1 MGSGAA
7 RTSVDE
13 TARCDTLLRDLA
25 GGDLDRE
32 LEIVLTLLRRVPCLV
47 FIKDVDCRFVFANE
61 MMFRSFGFSAEQ
73 QILGLSDHDIHPPEL
88 AAIYAETDRE
98 ILATGRPKFVD
109 AERQMRLDGTV
120 EIVRTAKLPIC
131 DRSGRVVGLM
141 GYSASLTEPTRLTEA
156 LIISEQR
163 YALAAKATR
172 DGIWDLH
179 VRSNGVVLNPRAA
192 DLLGMT
198 VHDEPVDGDTILE
211 ALLPGHADRLRDA
224 ITRVIVDP
232 TEELRLDVALDIDGE
247 PRTVELVATAVVV
260 DGRCIR
266 VVGSAADITAERER
280 ERELFHQATHDDL
293 TGLPNRRALM
303 AQLAEGSGHLLYLDL
318 DSFKTVNDS
327 LGHHAG
333 DELLIGVARRLTSLA
348 SEAQLLTVGRFG
360 GDEFAVLAPSSSSDK
375 AALLATR
382 IATLLSTPFRIS
394 GVDIYTTV
402 SVGIV
407 RFDAADDPAGV
418 LRDADIALYDAKAAG
433 KARASVFR
441 TEMRDAAAEAL
452 DLGMRIRKAV
462 EHLDFELHY
471 QPIVSADSR
480 KITSV
485 EALLRWAPPGRPLE
499 APSRFLPYLEETK
512 LIASVGRWVVDE
524 ACRQLADWRRRDPAM
539 ANVRMS
545 INVSRVQF
553 ETGGLARTVFQAID
567 EHGLGP
573 GDVIVEITETAIGS
587 GTPQLTEQLSELRRR
602 GVLIAMDDFGVGQ
615 SSLAMLC
622 DMPLDVLKIDRSFTR
637 RILDRTG
644 DPVIRSI
651 LDLARE
657 LGLET
662 VAEGVELDEQAR
674 WMTANGCVH
683 LQGYLLGRP
692 VPAGDVR
699 VHGLRRLAGSRTPRS
714 TLDA

>member
-1 MGSGAA
+1 MASESARTGLHEAA
-7 RTSVDE
+7 RCQS
-13 TARCDTLLRDLA
+13 LLHELT
-25 GGDLDRE
+25 GGSLGRE
-32 LEIVLTLLRRVPCLV
+32 LEIVLTLLQRVPCLV
-47 FIKDVDCRFVFANE
+47 FIKDVEHRFVFANE
-61 MMFRSFGFSAEQ
+61 MMLRSFGLTSEDQ
-73 QILGLSDHDIHPPEL
+73 VLGATDHDIHPPEL
-88 AAIYAETDRE
+88 AAIYRE
-98 ILATGRPKFVD
+98 MDDQIVATGQPIID
-109 AERQMRLDGTV
+109 HEDRQMRLDGQV
-120 EIVRTAKLPIC
+120 EVVRTTKLPIR
-131 DRSGRVVGLM
+131 DRSGAVVGTM
-141 GYSASLTEPTRLTEA
+141 GYSANLTEPTRLSEA

-179 VRSNGVVLNPRAA
+179 VRSNEVVLNPRAA
-192 DLLGMT
+192 HLLGMT
-198 VHDEPVDGDTILE
+198 VHDEPVDGDTILD

-224 ITRVIVDP
+224 ITRVIVEP

-247 PRTVELVATAVVV
+247 PRTVELIATAVVV
-260 DGRCIR
+260 DGRCVR

-303 AQLAEGSGHLLYLDL
+303 AQLAAGSGHLLYLDL

-348 SEAQLLTVGRFG
+348 EDAQLLTVGRFG
-360 GDEFAVLAPSSSSDK
+360 GDEFAVLAPSSSSDQ

-382 IATLLSTPFRIS
+382 IARLLSTPFRIS

-407 RFDAADDPAGV
+407 RFEATDDPAGV

-471 QPIVSADSR
+471 QPIVSADTHR
-480 KITSV
+480 ITSV

-512 LIASVGRWVVDE
+512 LIAAVGRWVVDE
-524 ACRQLADWRRRDPAM
+524 SCRQLADWRRRDPSM

-587 GTPQLTEQLSELRRR
+587 GTPELTEQLSELRRR

-662 VAEGVELDEQAR
+662 VAEGVEADEQAH

-692 VPAGDVR
+692 VPAGDFR
-699 VHGLRRLAGSRTPRS
+699 VPGSRRLVTSRSSRS
-714 TLDA
+714 KLDA